1 VIDNIT
7 LESTGVEVGIN
18 LFIDND
24 DKRTFLWMKIV
35 ITIHNEDNKISGN
48 IFDRTLNL
56 IVSDGEHD
64 DTFYLRHSLLG

>member
-1 VIDNIT
+1 MIDNIT

-48 IFDRTLNL
+48 TFDRTLNL

>member
-1 VIDNIT
+1 
-7 LESTGVEVGIN
+7 VGIN

-48 IFDRTLNL
+48 TFDRTLNL

>member
-1 VIDNIT
+1 MIDNIT